1 MKRKAAAVTAFCFLA
16 AITLGACGHDPLT
29 DLDDMEMSETT
40 EGETEEETEEET
52 TEECMPPQPVIELGT
67 GGDTFTVASWN
78 YYDAPILLGNWLGV
92 DADDVKNSKGLKT
105 PWGSRVKFVC
115 FNTFGANASECYD
128 NMVNKGDDLDV
139 FLIEPDWA
147 LPLLNDDTRTAPLSA
162 LGFTEND
169 TNDMYPFTVE
179 QGRNNDGVL
188 KALTWTASSG
198 CFVYNADLAEQYLGV
213 LNTEEMQQIIRDWDS
228 FAESAA
234 EVAERSNGKVALADS
249 VDGMWQAYSC
259 NMSMPL
265 VVDNQL
271 VLGDEVKRFADMAKK
286 LWDCGGVSACG
297 QWSDDWYTSG
307 REGSTM
313 GYFTPIWAFADDS
326 FIMEASDGEYSWSVC
341 EGPAPY
347 WWGGTL
353 IAVDPHTDNGDEA
366 RDFIVSAV
374 LDRENLRKC
383 ASQDAYLPNS
393 VTESMEL
400 ASEGF
405 VYSSKVSEHFG
416 GQCYFEP
423 LITNAR
429 SLDLKHNLSEY
440 DSGIKSSILK
450 YVVESYLKEGYSWD
464 ETVSRID
471 EDVCYTFPTLDASH

>member
-40 EGETEEETEEET
+40 EGETEEASEEET

-286 LWDCGGVSACG
+286 LCAVSGATIGTPAAGKARLWAISRRYGRLRMTASLWKRPTASTAGLFARAPRPTGGA
-297 QWSDDWYTSG
+297 
-307 REGSTM
+307 
-313 GYFTPIWAFADDS
+313 
-326 FIMEASDGEYSWSVC
+326 
-341 EGPAPY
+341 
-347 WWGGTL
+347 
-353 IAVDPHTDNGDEA
+353 A
-366 RDFIVSAV
+366 R
-374 LDRENLRKC
+374 
-383 ASQDAYLPNS
+383 
-393 VTESMEL
+393 
-400 ASEGF
+400 
-405 VYSSKVSEHFG
+405 
-416 GQCYFEP
+416 
-423 LITNAR
+423 
-429 SLDLKHNLSEY
+429 
-440 DSGIKSSILK
+440 
-450 YVVESYLKEGYSWD
+450 
-464 ETVSRID
+464 
-471 EDVCYTFPTLDASH
+471 